1 MQSTCGKLRGLGR
14 MGMSHGAAA
23 VLASLGS
30 LLVFLGS
37 LLAAT
42 PAEAEVG
49 FRVPSYVVMNA
60 QSGRI
65 LAADAPDA
73 RRYPASLTK
82 LMTLYLAF
90 GALRDRRIT
99 LETRL
104 PVSAHAS
111 DVEPVKLGL
120 VPGSTISVKQAILAM
135 VTLSANDAATV
146 LGEYL
151 GGGSETRFADMM
163 TLRARAIGMTH
174 TVFRDASGLP
184 AAGQHT
190 TARDIAILARRI
202 IVDFPNEYHWF
213 STRRFMFH
221 GRWIVSDDNL
231 LHSYPG
237 ADGMKTGYTNRAG
250 HNLVS
255 SAQHGDVRLIAV
267 VLGAQTIP
275 QVDGEMIALLNR
287 GFADEN
293 APSAPA
299 TEVAASEQPT
309 EVAASGPLEAI
320 APAAHAALRV
330 PPPRPRPNLPP
341 AEVHVDAPSGGGWGI
356 QVAAYADRHM
366 ASYVSG
372 LAARVVPGRAVIE
385 ATHSHGRT
393 LWRVRFLDLTAASAK
408 TACQNLH
415 RYKLPCWKL
424 PPQHD
429 GEFASR

>member
-1 MQSTCGKLRGLGR
+1 MQNTRGKLRGLGR
-14 MGMSHGAAA
+14 MGVSFGAAA

-37 LLAAT
+37 LLTAT

-49 FRVPSYVVMNA
+49 FRVPSYVVVNA
-60 QSGRI
+60 ESGRI
-65 LAADAPDA
+65 LAADNPDA
-73 RRYPASLTK
+73 KRYPASLTK

-104 PVSAHAS
+104 PISVHAA

-120 VPGSTISVKQAILAM
+120 EPGSTISVQQAILAM
-135 VTLSANDAATV
+135 VTLSANDAATA

-255 SAQHGDVRLIAV
+255 SARHGDVRLIAV

-293 APSAPA
+293 APSTPT
-299 TEVAASEQPT
+299 TEVAQG
-309 EVAASGPLEAI
+309 GPLGAL

-330 PPPRPRPNLPP
+330 PPPQPHPNLRP
-341 AEVHVDAPSGGGWGI
+341 AEVHVDPPSGGGWAI
-356 QVAAYADRHM
+356 QVAAYADHHM
-366 ASYVSG
+366 ADYVSG
-372 LAARVVPGRAVIE
+372 LAARVVPGRPVIE
-385 ATHSHGRT
+385 ATTSHGHT
-393 LWRVRFLDLTAASAK
+393 LWRVRFLDLTAASAA

-424 PPQHD
+424 PPHRY
-429 GEFASR
+429 GELASR